1 MIARRLE
8 FFLPW
13 GRPKAKKG
21 GKQASAC
28 AAWGLFLLVLLSM
41 ALAGCAATESKQ
53 AVPYEIRFETAQDVN
68 PDSSGRPSPIQ
79 ITLYEL
85 KAPGAFQSAD
95 YFSLQNDA
103 QATLGAEL
111 LDVQRVTLRPG
122 QQYELARP
130 GNGEARALGVV
141 AGYRDLDASHWRLL
155 IDLPK
160 SRSTNIYKI
169 WQFSP
174 GGAEIE
180 LAVNE
185 KGVAVVS
192 YDD

>member
-1 MIARRLE
+1 MIARRLG
-8 FFLPW
+8 FSML
-13 GRPKAKKG
+13 A
-21 GKQASAC
+21 
-28 AAWGLFLLVLLSM
+28 LLCM
-41 ALAGCAATESKQ
+41 ALIGCAATESKL
-53 AVPYEIRFETAQDVN
+53 AVPYEIRFDTALDVN
-68 PDSSGRPSPIQ
+68 PDTKGRPSPIQ

-85 KAPGAFQSAD
+85 KAPGAFQAAD
-95 YFSLQNDA
+95 YFSLQNDP

-111 LDVQRVTLRPG
+111 LDVQRITLRPG
-122 QQYELARP
+122 QRHELERP
-130 GNGEARALGVV
+130 GHIEARALGIV
-141 AGYRDLDASHWRLL
+141 AGYRDLDGSTWRLL

-180 LAVNE
+180 LGVNQ
-185 KGVAVVS
+185 KVITVLS

>member
-1 MIARRLE
+1 M
-8 FFLPW
+8 PW

-41 ALAGCAATESKQ
+41 ALAGCAATESKL

-85 KAPGAFQSAD
+85 KTPGAFQAAD
-95 YFSLQNDA
+95 YFSLQGKA
-103 QATLGAEL
+103 RETLGADL
-111 LDVQRVTLRPG
+111 LDVQRLTLMPG
-122 QQYELARP
+122 QQLELERS
-130 GNGEARALGVV
+130 GHVEARALGIV
-141 AGYRDLDASHWRLL
+141 AGYRDLDASAWRLL
-155 IDLPK
+155 LDLPK
-160 SRSTNIYKI
+160 SRSTNIYKF

-180 LAVNE
+180 LGVNQ
-185 KGVAVVS
+185 KGVTIIS